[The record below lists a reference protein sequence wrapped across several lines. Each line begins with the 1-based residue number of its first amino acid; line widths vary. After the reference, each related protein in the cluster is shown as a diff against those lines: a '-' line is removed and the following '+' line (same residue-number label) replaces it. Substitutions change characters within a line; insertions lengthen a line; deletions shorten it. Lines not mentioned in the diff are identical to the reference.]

1 MPLHTMHTPWKRQ
14 QSKTKNWNKNMK
26 RKTLP
31 ILLKKQK
38 ILLIG
43 GGTVALQKAQ
53 VLEHNDIDFKLIS
66 ETFNEAIL
74 ALCENHIQKKFDLED
89 IGDFHIIIDA
99 TGNPEVAEMLIN
111 YKSEHDI
118 LLNVVDVPKLCDFYF
133 MALTP
138 NQPLQIAVTSNG
150 ASPTAAKYF
159 RDECE
164 RLIPKDIDAYLTHK
178 QNERDRGIID
188 IYNTQKELNYLQSR
202 VYLVGCGIGDPEL
215 LTLKAYKTIQ
225 NVDVILYDHLI
236 SKEIMEL
243 VPQKTKK
250 LFVGKQKGF
259 HSIKQEAI
267 NDLILEYAL
276 QGYSVARLK
285 SGDPFV
291 FGRGAEELKALLEHG
306 VKTEVIPGISSAISA
321 PLAADI
327 PITARGYASGFT
339 VVSAHLRGDSV
350 HLEWVDLLQK
360 ENHTVVVLMGLSKV
374 AQIVKE
380 AQRLGVSS
388 DKPCSIISNASRKN
402 QKAITTTLKHLCNKA
417 KEVERPAI
425 LVFGEVVKYKH
436 LLEEIKNSVSM
447 NTSDETIAHT

>member
-1 MPLHTMHTPWKRQ
+1 
-14 QSKTKNWNKNMK
+14 MK

-31 ILLKKQK
+31 ILLKNQK

-43 GGTVALQKAQ
+43 GSKVALQKAQ
-53 VLEHNDIDFKLIS
+53 VLEHNNIDFKLIS
-66 ETFNEAIL
+66 ETFNEEIL
-74 ALCENHIQKKFDLED
+74 KLSSDHTLKSFELED

-99 TGNPEVAEMLIN
+99 TGNPDVAKMLTA
-111 YKSEHDI
+111 YKKEHDI

-178 QNERDRGIID
+178 QNERNRGVID
-188 IYNTQKELNYLQSR
+188 IFNTQKELNYLQSR

-225 NVDVILYDHLI
+225 SVDVVLYDHLI
-236 SKEIMEL
+236 SDEIMEL
-243 VPQKTKK
+243 VPEQTKK
-250 LFVGKQKGF
+250 VFVGKQKGF

-267 NDLILEYAL
+267 NALILEYAL

-291 FGRGAEELKALLEHG
+291 FGRGAEELKVLLEYG
-306 VKTEVIPGISSAISA
+306 IKTEVIPGISSAISA
-321 PLAADI
+321 PLTADI

-339 VVSAHLRGDSV
+339 VVSAHLRGDAI
-350 HLEWVDLLQK
+350 HLEWIDLLK
-360 ENHTVVVLMGLSKV
+360 KANHTVVVLMGLSKV
-374 AQIVKE
+374 AQIVEE
-380 AQRLGVSS
+380 AKKIGVAYN
-388 DKPCSIISNASRKN
+388 KPCSIISNASRKN
-402 QKAITTTLKHLCNKA
+402 QKVITTTLENLAHKA
-417 KEVERPAI
+417 KGVERPAI
-425 LVFGEVVKYKH
+425 LVFGEVVNFLKQQTQIV
-436 LLEEIKNSVSM
+436 EQINEM
-447 NTSDETIAHT
+447 ETV